1 MRLQDDRLADLASD
15 DARRARL
22 EAIAASVEMERG
34 RECTFKPALSSGTI
48 RRLADQEN
56 TDPAD
61 EVSLLLGAWH
71 KLWHWPCRC
80 LLHSLP
86 ISWEAAILCIVA
98 ACGLIV
104 ADASQSGLTRSAW

>member
-34 RECTFKPALSSGTI
+34 RECTFKPALSCGTA

-56 TDPAD
+56 TNPAD
-61 EVSLLLGAWH
+61 EVSLLLSAWRR
-71 KLWHWPCRC
+71 LWHWQRRC
-80 LLHSLP
+80 LTYSP
-86 ISWEAAILCIVA
+86 QVSQAAAMLCIVA
-98 ACGLIV
+98 AYGLIV
-104 ADASQSGLTRSAW
+104 ADALQSGLTRLAW

>member
-34 RECTFKPALSSGTI
+34 RECTFKPALSCGTA

-61 EVSLLLGAWH
+61 EVSLLLSAWR
-71 KLWHWPCRC
+71 KLRHWQHRC
-80 LLHSLP
+80 LTHSLQV
-86 ISWEAAILCIVA
+86 SRETAMLCIVA